1 VVTDPTSSTTRLGIG
16 PTSAQRLTRKVV
28 IVTGGG
34 SGIGRAIVER
44 CAAEGATTVV
54 ADIAA
59 DRAHDVARAV
69 TAAGGEAAA
78 VPTDVTSAV
87 GVAALLEFTQQA
99 YGRVDAVVANA
110 GFALPATPFVDLDL
124 ADWERLLATDL
135 TGVFLTLQAGAR
147 AMIATGRGGTLIAT
161 GSSTVLRP
169 GAQRA
174 AYVAA
179 KGGVHAMVRM
189 LAVELAP
196 HRIRVNALVPGLT
209 DTPSTRG
216 KPGYIE
222 AGVAAVP
229 LGEAVPP
236 AELGAM
242 AAFMISDDALHMTGS
257 LMVIDG
263 GRTCA

>member
-1 VVTDPTSSTTRLGIG
+1 MAATTSRPRLDG
-16 PTSAQRLTRKVV
+16 KVV
-28 IVTGGG
+28 VVTGGA

-44 CAAEGATTVV
+44 CAADGASVTV
-54 ADIAA
+54 ADLDAARCDQVHAALSQAGSPSLPVTTDVRSSDSLDAMIAA
-59 DRAHDVARAV
+59 TVAR
-69 TAAGGEAAA
+69 
-78 VPTDVTSAV
+78 
-87 GVAALLEFTQQA
+87 F
-99 YGRVDAVVANA
+99 GRVDAVVANA
-110 GFALPATPFVDLDL
+110 GFALPATPFVDMQLD
-124 ADWERLLATDL
+124 DWNRLLATDL

-147 AMIATGRGGTLIAT
+147 QLVHEGHGGTLMAT

-169 GAQRA
+169 GIERA

-179 KGGVHAMVRM
+179 KGGVHALVRM

-222 AGVAAVP
+222 AGVASVP
-229 LGEAVPP
+229 LGEAVP
-236 AELGAM
+236 AHELGAL
-242 AAFMISDDALHMTGS
+242 AAFMISDDAAHMTGS
-257 LMVIDG
+257 ITVLDA